1 VKIPWNEL
9 FNDYLGSQQNWLE
22 IEASISIT
30 EQIGYGSVQ
39 FFCRIYIPLS
49 FKIHPLRLLPLNDV
63 LVVNEC
69 RFFVNKAVN

>member
-39 FFCRIYIPLS
+39 FSC
-49 FKIHPLRLLPLNDV
+49 
-63 LVVNEC
+63 
-69 RFFVNKAVN
+69 